1 MMKKAI
7 PTGRILHGI
16 RSRKWTI
23 AEAIAELIDNS
34 FGELRGKAETVTI
47 QWDAKKRVL
56 GILDNGR
63 GMKDVSDLFTLGEGT
78 VSGAGD
84 IGVFGMG
91 GSEALLW
98 LADIAIVET
107 LRADLAGGR
116 VARGRANWKTCVD
129 RQDFP
134 TIDNQWRYATPA
146 TCTTELLE
154 WGHGTLILLR
164 LRDGLIVRPEFI
176 RDQLSRWYGVGL
188 RTGRRIDWIDGI
200 GEEAV
205 VTPVQSWNPGE
216 MKDVITAT
224 VKISQGLSAQVVA
237 GRVDGLSVRNSKL
250 AVNYLYRQV
259 KETNE
264 GFGRTVQGAVGY
276 VDLSPEWL
284 QCLTTTKDDIREDC
298 RHLEAELMRQ
308 IAEVLRPLIDT
319 LEQAKLEKVFTNV
332 KINLKRKLEAGLQHL
347 TIADPDGLESDVID
361 ISAELPGGGGN
372 GFDGPG
378 YKRPRKP
385 RKPEQLAATIEIKQ
399 VTDEANE
406 GLLCKVIIDRIGEV
420 HTATAFINKEHE
432 LVKMA
437 LLAEPI
443 NQRLLE
449 HILIA
454 ALSTEIVKTEALV
467 SFGIFTPRQLERL
480 NEKFRND
487 DFSLVLHL
495 IRVLT
500 DGVVKEGEA
509 A

>member
-16 RSRKWTI
+16 RSRRWSI
-23 AEAIAELIDNS
+23 ADAIAELIDNS
-34 FGELRGKAETVTI
+34 FGELRGKADIVSI
-47 QWDAKKRVL
+47 QWDAKKRIL
-56 GILDNGR
+56 TILDNGR
-63 GMKDVSDLFTLGEGT
+63 GMKDVADLFTLGEGT
-78 VSGAGD
+78 TSGAGD

-98 LADIAIVET
+98 LADGVIVET

-116 VARGRANWKTCVD
+116 CARGRANWKTCIE
-129 RQDFP
+129 RKDFP
-134 TIDNQWRYATPA
+134 TIDNQWRRASLT

-154 WGHGTLILLR
+154 LDHGTLILLR
-164 LRDGLIVRPEFI
+164 LRDGLKVYPDRI
-176 RDQLSRWYGVGL
+176 REELSRRYGVGL
-188 RTGRRIDWIDGI
+188 RTGRRIDWIDGVHD
-200 GEEAV
+200 EAS
-205 VTPVQSWNPGE
+205 VTPVQPWNPGE
-216 MKDVITAT
+216 MKDIITAT
-224 VKISQGLSAQVVA
+224 ITIQEGLSAQVVA

-250 AVNYLYRQV
+250 AVNYLYRQI
-259 KETNE
+259 KETTE
-264 GFGRTVQGAVGY
+264 GFGRIVQGAVGY

-308 IAEVLRPLIDT
+308 IADVLRPLIDS

-332 KINLKRKLEAGLQHL
+332 RINLKRKLEFGIQHL
-347 TIADPDGLESDVID
+347 TTVDPDGIESEVTEVPTD
-361 ISAELPGGGGN
+361 LPGGGS

-378 YKRPRKP
+378 YKHPRKP
-385 RKPEQLAATIEIKQ
+385 RRPEQLAAQIDIKQ
-399 VTDEANE
+399 VSDEALE
-406 GLLCKVIIDRIGEV
+406 GMLCKVEVGRVGEIR
-420 HTATAFINKEHE
+420 TAMAFINKDHE
-432 LVKMA
+432 LVRMA
-437 LLAEPI
+437 LLSEPI

-454 ALSTEIVKTEALV
+454 ALSTEMVKQDALVTFGLFTPQQVEALN
-467 SFGIFTPRQLERL
+467 Q
-480 NEKFRND
+480 KFHND
-487 DFSLVLHL
+487 NYSVLLYL